1 MKINL
6 HSLFNIY
13 MLSLPFTQAFTFSV
27 GFPLKLSEFF
37 LVLLLFVFC
46 LQSIIKLNKGNLFI
60 SILVGF
66 FFILACIS
74 FFVNLGWNYNYSP
87 KILETRLSRELDSL
101 LKMFYYLL
109 DILAFYI
116 SIQLLSKSISSL
128 KYWLYGALISSVL
141 AWILYLFS
149 GYLHFDIHLP
159 GMMDI
164 PQKSDDGFIRCGT
177 FKEGNF
183 FGLYLVMSTAIALIL
198 KKPFWA
204 LFFILTSI
212 TSRSTTTYIALLFLL
227 IVFYRDKIFKW
238 QYFLGAFI
246 TLIPILFYWQSIYE
260 SKFFKNNILDKIS
273 KDSKYITSTG
283 QISKIDRS
291 NQAEIAYRLGCDNL
305 FFGVGPGNYKFHY
318 DKYNEVFGKYFMS
331 DANVRTFAYYKTATI
346 PNNVYLEVF
355 SELGIFAL
363 VAFLGIIF
371 TFLLK
376 SFQAKQS
383 ALFAGAIAVI
393 IYFNSY
399 PTLSLLFIWTFL
411 AIPFVIEKNKKWS

>member
-1 MKINL
+1 MKLNL
-6 HSLFNIY
+6 HSFFNVY
-13 MLSLPFTQAFTFSV
+13 LLSLPFTQAFTISV
-27 GFPLKLSEFF
+27 GFPLKVSEILLILF
-37 LVLLLFVFC
+37 LFLYF
-46 LQSIIKLNKGNLFI
+46 LQSKVKWDLTNSII
-60 SILVGF
+60 SVLVGL
-66 FFILACIS
+66 FFILSCIS
-74 FFVNLGWNYNYSP
+74 FLVNINWGYSYVP
-87 KILETRLSRELDSL
+87 KLLDTRLSRELDSM
-101 LKMFYYLL
+101 LKLFYYFL
-109 DILAFYI
+109 DIIAFYFSLQFLKNHLI
-116 SIQLLSKSISSL
+116 SLR
-128 KYWLYGALISSVL
+128 YWLYGAFISCIL
-141 AWILYLFS
+141 AWILYLLS
-149 GYLHFDIHLP
+149 GYLHIDIHLP

-183 FGLYLVMSTAIALIL
+183 FGLYLVMSTAIALMM
-198 KKPFWA
+198 KKPIWA

-212 TSRSTTTYIALLFLL
+212 TSRSTTTYIALFFLI

-238 QYFLGAFI
+238 QYLFVAI
-246 TLIPILFYWQSIYE
+246 VTIIPILFYWQTIYE
-260 SKFFKNNILDKIS
+260 STFFKKNILDKIS
-273 KDSKYITSTG
+273 NESYYITSTG

-291 NQAEIAYRLGCDNL
+291 NQADIAYRLGADNL
-305 FFGVGPGNYKFHY
+305 YFGVGPGNYKFHY

-331 DANVRTFAYYKTATI
+331 DENIKTFAYYKTATI

-355 SELGIFAL
+355 SELGIFAF
-363 VAFLGIIF
+363 VAFLAIIF
-371 TFLLK
+371 FFLLK